1 MITTL
6 LYRRDRETEEEFAIA
21 CALAK
26 ENSVDVVELRSA
38 VPENS
43 LVVGRYSVLPF
54 YRELE
59 ADLASKGSRLVNSF
73 KEHDWIA
80 SFDWYHYL
88 KEYTPMTWHEREF
101 QYCKSNGPFVVKG
114 ACNSRKQQWSTH
126 MYAEDRKA
134 LSNVAS
140 LLAND
145 PLIGPQ
151 GLIYREFVPLK
162 EIERCHIYNQPF
174 VNEWRFFFHKE
185 TLLSYGYYW
194 TNCSTPEKFS
204 ITTEA
209 IDLAKHVAS
218 ICAEHTTFF
227 VLDLAEKAA
236 GGWIL
241 IEVNDGQCSGLS
253 DNTAETL
260 YSNLLKCVTK

>member
-1 MITTL
+1 MSNPVV
-6 LYRRDRETEEEFAIA
+6 LYRRDMETEEELEVPKKHF
-21 CALAK
+21 
-26 ENSVDVVELRSA
+26 DVVELRSE
-38 VPENS
+38 VPEDS
-43 LVVGRYSVLPF
+43 LVIARYSALPY

-59 ADLASKGSRLVNSF
+59 ADLANKGSRLLNSHR
-73 KEHDWIA
+73 EHDWIA

-88 KEYTPMTWHEREF
+88 KEYTPRTWMEREF
-101 QYCKSNGPFVVKG
+101 QYCDIDGPFVIKG

-134 LSNVAS
+134 LYDVAS
-140 LLAND
+140 LLIND

-151 GLIYREFVPLK
+151 GLIYREYVPLK
-162 EIERCHIYNQPF
+162 LVERCSIYKQPF

-194 TNCSTPEKFS
+194 TGCSTPEKFN
-204 ITTEA
+204 ITDEA
-209 IDLAKHVAS
+209 IELAHKIAS

-227 VLDLAEKAA
+227 VLDLAEKEA

-241 IEVNDGQCSGLS
+241 IEVNDAQQSGLS
-253 DNTAETL
+253 NNSPEDL
-260 YSNLLKCVTK
+260 YSNLHKALGVR